1 MPKAFLHKPPIKT
14 PKHKPARCLLNCD
27 EDMSSAGG
35 LEESKFIIS
44 RSIIYALLYV
54 WALFPRVA
62 GPASV
67 RFHARPCV
75 LCIMMLLLCSVYSEL
90 RLYLDNCSHE
100 DILSPHSGT
109 LTCLVIGFDVPE
121 GRRTSRMWW
130 IPADCPASTVN
141 SRSPPG
147 PRAQSRRILFPWQT
161 CSAHQTER
169 PCSCTQTP
177 NNRMLVLGQKRSG
190 PHFWGRGW
198 CERVVKYFRGFCNR
212 TILCDSPL
220 NGGVRLQT
228 HPSTTEIF
236 VWNICWVVC
245 FCFVSPQLAQ
255 F

>member
-44 RSIIYALLYV
+44 PSIIYALLYV

-109 LTCLVIGFDVPE
+109 LTCLFIGFDVPE

-141 SRSPPG
+141 SRSPPDPG
-147 PRAQSRRILFPWQT
+147 RSPVEYCFPGRRAQPIRQKDHAAAPKHPTIGCLFWDRRGRVPIFEEGGDVSGWSNISGGFAIGQSFVTLLWMEEFVCRPTLPLRKYLF
-161 CSAHQTER
+161 
-169 PCSCTQTP
+169 
-177 NNRMLVLGQKRSG
+177 
-190 PHFWGRGW
+190 
-198 CERVVKYFRGFCNR
+198 
-212 TILCDSPL
+212 
-220 NGGVRLQT
+220 
-228 HPSTTEIF
+228 EIF
-236 VWNICWVVC
+236 AEL
-245 FCFVSPQLAQ
+245 FVFALYRRN
-255 F
+255 